1 MSDTEKWREGVDSPA
16 FTCYNDAVVVLQE
29 VTMELKMYY
38 STAIQPF
45 DDDRN
50 EGYDKVSALLQE
62 VENKGVK
69 CHRIDTSRLSEEEI
83 TDAYIHS
90 VVGPTQLKKYRVRQV
105 FGSARHS
112 GWLFGKQVPALVV
125 YRSGSQV
132 PEDVLPHAVGGHIVT
147 IREYLE
153 KLARGHSQG

>member
-1 MSDTEKWREGVDSPA
+1 MLVLTW
-16 FTCYNDAVVVLQE
+16 YDAVVALHTE
-29 VTMELKMYY
+29 AMMELKLYY
-38 STAIQPF
+38 STVVQPF
-45 DDDRN
+45 DDPRN
-50 EGYDKVSALLQE
+50 EGYDNVPALLE
-62 VENKGVK
+62 HIENKGVK
-69 CHRIDTSRLSEEEI
+69 CHRIDTSQLTEEQVTE
-83 TDAYIHS
+83 AYIHS

-132 PEDVLPHAVGGHIVT
+132 PEDVFPHAVGGHIVT

-153 KLARGHSQG
+153 KLAQGHSEV

>member
-1 MSDTEKWREGVDSPA
+1 
-16 FTCYNDAVVVLQE
+16 
-29 VTMELKMYY
+29 MEFKLYY

-50 EGYDKVSALLQE
+50 EVYDNVPALLEQI
-62 VENKGVK
+62 ENKGLK
-69 CHRIDTSRLSEEEI
+69 CHRIDISQLTEEQLTE
-83 TDAYIHS
+83 AYIHS

-125 YRSGSQV
+125 YRSGSRV
-132 PEDVLPHAVGGHIVT
+132 PEDVFPHAIGGHIVT

-153 KLARGHSQG
+153 KLAHGHSEV